1 MTVKVRE
8 WEPQTAPV
16 AEIEAALRTLND
28 VLDVDL
34 PDDPRWRMDSF
45 REYLSVTLPS
55 ERRISWLA
63 ERDDAPEDHPLGHA
77 SLLVTG
83 DVGVFDMTVR
93 PDVRRNGVGVALL
106 AEAARRASA
115 EGVEALGVEV
125 PGDTSAV
132 GFYETHGFSL
142 AVRERRHVLDLSDVD
157 WLRLGEMAGG
167 VARGYRIEYHPG
179 GPPAEMFDAYA
190 ACKASLRG
198 GTTSTD
204 LELRPSS
211 YDSSRLRAS
220 IATLNARGLK
230 PYIVLA
236 VHERTDEVVG
246 LTEVVVPAQ
255 RPSRADQY
263 DTVVLREHRGYG
275 ISRAIKA
282 RMLFELRAAE
292 PLLRDVQ
299 TWNAASNAG
308 INRINAELGFVADRE
323 WREYEADVADLLRR
337 L

>member
-1 MTVKVRE
+1 
-8 WEPQTAPV
+8 
-16 AEIEAALRTLND
+16 
-28 VLDVDL
+28 
-34 PDDPRWRMDSF
+34 
-45 REYLSVTLPS
+45 
-55 ERRISWLA
+55 
-63 ERDDAPEDHPLGHA
+63 
-77 SLLVTG
+77 LLT
-83 DVGVFDMTVR
+83 
-93 PDVRRNGVGVALL
+93 
-106 AEAARRASA
+106 EAARRAA
-115 EGVEALGVEV
+115 DEGLEMLGIEV
-125 PGDTSAV
+125 PGATPAME
-132 GFYETHGFSL
+132 FYESYGFTL
-142 AVRERRHVLDLSDVD
+142 AALEYRHVLDLSGVD
-157 WLRLGEMAGG
+157 WLRLGEMASG

-179 GPPAEMFDAYA
+179 GPPADMFDAYA

-198 GTTSTD
+198 GSTGSD

-211 YDSSRLRAS
+211 YDSARLRAS
-220 IATLNARGLK
+220 LATLNARGLK

-308 INRINAELGFVADRE
+308 INRINGELGFVADRE
-323 WREYEADVADLLRR
+323 WREYEAAVPVLLRQ
-337 L
+337 LQ